1 MMMVM
6 MIRNDYDGG
15 NDDDEGNDDD
25 DDAADDVGVALDG
38 GENDFG
44 IQIFRYQHLF
54 QPVQFAGVA

>member
-1 MMMVM
+1 MHFTAPDIVLFVLL
-6 MIRNDYDGG
+6 
-15 NDDDEGNDDD
+15 E
-25 DDAADDVGVALDG
+25 DAADDVGAAWDG

>member
-1 MMMVM
+1 MNSKALDIVLFALL
-6 MIRNDYDGG
+6 
-15 NDDDEGNDDD
+15 E
-25 DDAADDVGVALDG
+25 DAVADVCAAWDG